1 MVTTTVVQYAG
12 STRHGYPTG
21 GHRTRRAALKVLLA
35 VSVGMLLYLGAPARA
50 AEPVQRD
57 EFGVGVGTS
66 QGLASPT
73 LAAIAVPNFITYRNL
88 ARVAAGVATG
98 ESIRAATSTRITP
111 TPPQPSP
118 TGRGTPAA
126 TVCRAGTTEDP
137 LETATAG
144 ADIMDA
150 ACE

>member
-1 MVTTTVVQYAG
+1 MVTTTVERYAG
-12 STRHGYPTG
+12 STRHGHPAG
-21 GHRTRRAALKVLLA
+21 GHWKRSAALGLSIA
-35 VSVGMLLYLGAPARA
+35 VSVFMLLCLRAPARA
-50 AEPVQRD
+50 AEPVQRG

-73 LAAIAVPNFITYRNL
+73 LAAIAVPNFISYRHL
-88 ARVAAGVATG
+88 TRVAAGVATG
-98 ESIRAATSTRITP
+98 ESVRAATSTRTTP

-118 TGRGTPAA
+118 TDRGTPAA
-126 TVCRAGTTEDP
+126 TVCSEGTTEDL